1 MNTHSLECTPGD
13 SLVLYICLSQALENA
28 AALSPKAVLLL
39 SAPLTN
45 LGEFKY
51 LHVLTLSVASSF
63 IFSHLGRGIVY
74 HFEFS

>member
-13 SLVLYICLSQALENA
+13 SLVLYTCLSQALENA

-45 LGEFKY
+45 LGEFKC